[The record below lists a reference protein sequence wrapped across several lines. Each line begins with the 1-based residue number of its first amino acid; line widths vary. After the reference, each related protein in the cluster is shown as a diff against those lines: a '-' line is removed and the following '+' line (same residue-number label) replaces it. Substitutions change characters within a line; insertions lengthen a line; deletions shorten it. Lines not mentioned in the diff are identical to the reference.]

1 MVVSDEISSDCAYKE
16 ALKLHKAHTQNPN
29 TNFLPAHFSKR
40 CCYLIK
46 TWSSDT
52 VPLNPFFCHI
62 STILAISSAC
72 SNTPTIWSCKFC
84 VSFDFLTMW
93 WNFNCFFFLLLLQPP
108 VFCGVPGSA
117 LCLCLWNTVHSKGS
131 VHSVTYHD
139 VVGSDLPRAT
149 CKLYIDVLCPT
160 SDILNIQQ
168 NVLRLLGWYV
178 ILILL
183 LWPIPGS
190 YLSWSFAEVKLCIQP
205 SFSPGY
211 ASVLVWRHVMHTDQY
226 RYPGLHLP
234 SFACNS

>member
-16 ALKLHKAHTQNPN
+16 AIKLHNKAHTQNPN
-29 TNFLPAHFSKR
+29 TKFLPTHFSKH

-46 TWSSDT
+46 TWRSDT
-52 VPLNPFFCHI
+52 VPLNFSLCHI
-62 STILAISSAC
+62 STILAISSAR

-84 VSFDFLTMW
+84 VSFDFLTIRS
-93 WNFNCFFFLLLLQPP
+93 NFNFFFPLQQPP

-131 VHSVTYHD
+131 IHSATYHD

-149 CKLYIDVLCPT
+149 YKSYIDVLCPT

-168 NVLRLLGWYV
+168 NALRLLGWYV
-178 ILILL
+178 SLIVL

-190 YLSWSFAEVKLCIQP
+190 YLSWSFAEVQLYSQV
-205 SFSPGY
+205 SLQDVHQS
-211 ASVLVWRHVMHTDQY
+211 
-226 RYPGLHLP
+226 
-234 SFACNS
+234 